1 MTSIKDIRKRL
12 NMTQKQLSVR
22 TGISQ
27 VNLSRYES
35 GKRSPKISMA
45 FKIAEALGCTV
56 DELIKKQ

>member
-27 VNLSRYES
+27 VNQSRYES
-35 GKRSPKISMA
+35 GKRSPKIGTA
-45 FKIAEALGCTV
+45 FKIAKALGCTV

>member
-35 GKRSPKISMA
+35 GKRSPKIGTA
-45 FKIAEALGCTV
+45 FKIAKALGCTV

>member
-27 VNLSRYES
+27 ENLSRYES
-35 GKRSPKISMA
+35 GKRSPKIGTA
-45 FKIAEALGCTV
+45 FKIAKALGCTV

>member
-1 MTSIKDIRKRL
+1 MNIKERREAL
-12 NMTQKQLSVR
+12 H
-22 TGISQ
+22 ISQ
-27 VNLSRYES
+27 AELAKMVGVEPSTMCLYES